1 MFAVASL
8 VTPFALG
15 AAAGGIAAERV
26 PVGNAAGNLITSWLN
41 PTSILI
47 GLLAVAF
54 SAYLAA
60 VYLAADA
67 ARRGETDLVE
77 AFRVRALGAG
87 AVAGGLALAGLIV
100 VHADD
105 HPLYTG
111 LVHGAALAVLILSV
125 VVGTTTMGLNAA
137 RRFELARY
145 TAALAVALVVADW
158 AFARWPT
165 LLPGL
170 TVDQAAAPH
179 DTMVAVVVAVLA
191 GAVLLFPAL
200 ALLFTL
206 TLRGHLGAH
215 GEEAEPVATAGQSG
229 VAQLLLGPTLGA
241 RLAVALLIVGI
252 GLLNRGRRAVGT
264 RHRRRQP
271 ARLHP
276 RGVRGARAPRA
287 GRGRLS
293 VDQRRFPFTNRQKSR
308 PRRVRRVALS
318 VLSWAG
324 LRGTLLSHWN
334 KHLCDA
340 RACLELRRFRDP
352 QRSRC
357 RPAGGERRRRRPS
370 RAEQGSW
377 SRRRDARRGARAG
390 LGRSPRAASGTA
402 GSRRTVLLRGSIG
415 DEAVTRGEARDQ
427 FVCVGRRL
435 RSRFATGDRLLRFC

>member
-15 AAAGGIAAERV
+15 AAAGGIAAGRV

-41 PTSILI
+41 PVSILI
-47 GLLAVAF
+47 GCLAVAF

-67 ARRGETDLVE
+67 RRSGEGDLVE
-77 AFRVRALGAG
+77 AFRVRALAAG
-87 AVAGGLALAGLIV
+87 IAAGGLALAGLIV

-125 VVGTTTMGLNAA
+125 VVGTSTMGLNYG

-145 TAALAVALVVADW
+145 TGALAVALVVADW

-191 GAVLLFPAL
+191 GAVLLVPAL

-206 TLRGHLGAH
+206 TLRGQLGIHA
-215 GEEAEPVATAGQSG
+215 GEAEPTAAPGQQG

-252 GLLNRGRRAVGT
+252 GFLNVADAGWAHAIGVVGLLGFV
-264 RHRRRQP
+264 
-271 ARLHP
+271 L
-276 RGVRGARAPRA
+276 
-287 GRGRLS
+287 
-293 VDQRRFPFTNRQKSR
+293 
-308 PRRVRRVALS
+308 VAFAAL
-318 VLSWAG
+318 VPQALAE
-324 LRGTLLSHWN
+324 
-334 KHLCDA
+334 DA
-340 RACLELRRFRDP
+340 
-352 QRSRC
+352 
-357 RPAGGERRRRRPS
+357 
-370 RAEQGSW
+370 
-377 SRRRDARRGARAG
+377 
-390 LGRSPRAASGTA
+390 
-402 GSRRTVLLRGSIG
+402 
-415 DEAVTRGEARDQ
+415 
-427 FVCVGRRL
+427 
-435 RSRFATGDRLLRFC
+435 

>member
-1 MFAVASL
+1 MLDALPLVFVLIGLVLYTVLAGADFGAGMWQLMGGGERGERIRDHCHNSMGPVWEANHVWLIFVLTVTWTAYPSFFGSVASTLAVALFIAALGIILRGASYALRSGVAGSRELRTIDGTFAVASL

-41 PTSILI
+41 PTSILV

-67 ARRGETDLVE
+67 ARRGEPDLVE

-87 AVAGGLALAGLIV
+87 AAAGGLALAGIIV

-105 HPLYTG
+105 RSLYTG

-125 VVGTTTMGLNAA
+125 VVGTMAMGLNAV

-145 TAALAVALVVADW
+145 TAALAVALTVADW

-170 TVDQAAAPH
+170 TVDTAAAPH

-200 ALLFTL
+200 GLLFTL
-206 TLRGHLGAH
+206 TLRGFLGDH
-215 GEEAEPVATAGQSG
+215 GEETDAVATAGQTG
-229 VAQLLLGPTLGA
+229 AAQLLLGPTLGA

-252 GLLNRGRRAVGT
+252 GLLNAADAPWAHAIGVVSLLAFILV
-264 RHRRRQP
+264 
-271 ARLHP
+271 AFAALVP
-276 RGVRGARAPRA
+276 R
-287 GRGRLS
+287 
-293 VDQRRFPFTNRQKSR
+293 
-308 PRRVRRVALS
+308 
-318 VLSWAG
+318 VLAE
-324 LRGTLLSHWN
+324 
-334 KHLCDA
+334 DA
-340 RACLELRRFRDP
+340 
-352 QRSRC
+352 
-357 RPAGGERRRRRPS
+357 
-370 RAEQGSW
+370 
-377 SRRRDARRGARAG
+377 
-390 LGRSPRAASGTA
+390 
-402 GSRRTVLLRGSIG
+402 
-415 DEAVTRGEARDQ
+415 
-427 FVCVGRRL
+427 
-435 RSRFATGDRLLRFC
+435 

>member
-1 MFAVASL
+1 VFFGSVASTLVVALFIAAVGIILRGASYALRSGAAGSRELQAIDGIFAVASL

-67 ARRGETDLVE
+67 ARRGETDLVD
-77 AFRVRALGAG
+77 AFRVRALAAG
-87 AVAGGLALAGLIV
+87 AVAGGLAVGGLIV

-105 HPLYTG
+105 KPLYTG

-158 AFARWPT
+158 AIARWPT
-165 LLPGL
+165 LLPDL

-179 DTMVAVVVAVLA
+179 NTMVAVVVAVLA

-200 ALLFTL
+200 TLLFTL
-206 TLRGHLGAH
+206 TLRGRLEAH
-215 GEEAEPVATAGQSG
+215 GGETEPMTTGGRSG
-229 VAQLLLGPTLGA
+229 VAELLLGPTLGT

-252 GLLNRGRRAVGT
+252 GMLTVADAPWAHAIGVVSLLAFILV
-264 RHRRRQP
+264 
-271 ARLHP
+271 AFAAL
-276 RGVRGARAPRA
+276 VPRA
-287 GRGRLS
+287 L
-293 VDQRRFPFTNRQKSR
+293 
-308 PRRVRRVALS
+308 
-318 VLSWAG
+318 
-324 LRGTLLSHWN
+324 
-334 KHLCDA
+334 
-340 RACLELRRFRDP
+340 
-352 QRSRC
+352 
-357 RPAGGERRRRRPS
+357 
-370 RAEQGSW
+370 AE
-377 SRRRDARRGARAG
+377 D
-390 LGRSPRAASGTA
+390 
-402 GSRRTVLLRGSIG
+402 V
-415 DEAVTRGEARDQ
+415 
-427 FVCVGRRL
+427 
-435 RSRFATGDRLLRFC
+435 